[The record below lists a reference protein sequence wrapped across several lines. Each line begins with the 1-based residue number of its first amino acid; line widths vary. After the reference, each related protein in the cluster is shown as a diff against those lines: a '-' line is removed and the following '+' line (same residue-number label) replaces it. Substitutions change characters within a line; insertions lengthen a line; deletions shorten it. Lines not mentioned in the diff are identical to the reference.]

1 MSLGVQ
7 VIAHVDVGGVLCAV
21 RCRADSVLV
30 ISRMM
35 KERSRLSEMFTVVVC
50 GVVVP
55 VVIDG
60 ACRDIRALLRVDSGK
75 SADGYLV

>member
-1 MSLGVQ
+1 MLVMCFVQ
-7 VIAHVDVGGVLCAV
+7 SVAGQTCAV

-35 KERSRLSEMFTVVVC
+35 MERFRLSEMFTVVVC

-55 VVIDG
+55 VG
-60 ACRDIRALLRVDSGK
+60 ACRDTRALFRVDSGK
-75 SADGYLV
+75 SAGR